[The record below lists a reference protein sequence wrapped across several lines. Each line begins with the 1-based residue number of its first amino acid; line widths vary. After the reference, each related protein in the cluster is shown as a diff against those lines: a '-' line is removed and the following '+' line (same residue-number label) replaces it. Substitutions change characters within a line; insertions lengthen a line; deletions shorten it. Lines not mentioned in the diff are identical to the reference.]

1 MEIREMLDSGRQA
14 LNQAGIVNPGLEAEI
29 ILSGVLNCD
38 RVYFYAHPHETVDSI
53 KKEAYFKAIK
63 RRCQDEPVAYIL
75 GKKEFMGMGFLVN
88 QDVLIPR
95 PDTEPMVEY
104 LIKRLNSDYP
114 DGAKILDLCTG
125 SGAIGISLKKN
136 IPQGMVALSDFSKR
150 ALSVAK
156 ANADHLVEGNLILYE
171 GDLFKAIPEGEKF
184 DLIVSNPPYIKRT
197 DMNDLAPDILQYEPH
212 MALDGGISGL
222 DFYERIIEAA
232 GQYLRRPGLLALEIG
247 DEQMEP
253 VFNLLTRHGYV
264 QIEKILDLSGH
275 VRSLIGK
282 KTENNDKR
290 Q

>member
-1 MEIREMLDSGRQA
+1 MDIREMLDSGRQA
-14 LNQAGIVNPGLEAEI
+14 LNQAEIVNPGLEAEI
-29 ILSGVLNCD
+29 ILSGVLKYD

-53 KKEAYFKAIK
+53 KKEAYFKALK
-63 RRCQDEPVAYIL
+63 RRCQYEPVAYIL
-75 GKKEFMGMGFLVN
+75 GKKEFMGMDFLVN

-95 PDTEPMVEY
+95 PDTESMVEY

-136 IPQGMVALSDFSKR
+136 ISQGMVALSDFSKS

-156 ANADHLVEGNLILYE
+156 ANADHLVKGNLILYE

-184 DLIVSNPPYIKRT
+184 DLIVSNPPYIKRN
-197 DMNDLAPDILQYEPH
+197 DMNGLAPDILQYEPH
-212 MALDGGISGL
+212 MALDGGVSGL
-222 DFYERIIEAA
+222 EFYERIIKEA
-232 GQYLRRPGLLALEIG
+232 GQFLRRQGLLALEIG

-253 VFNLLTRHGYV
+253 VLNLLTRHGYV
-264 QIEKILDLSGH
+264 QIEKIFDLGGH

-282 KTENNDKR
+282 KTEK
-290 Q
+290 